1 MGPQQQPGFA
11 ALHTNHPASERTR
24 YHFNPMHLPTFTD
37 NPRRAQ
43 TGQGHGAFMLRG
55 RLRGL
60 CTPRRALG
68 VLCLGLVLLASQSQA
83 DLVDFSRNLLS
94 WADQRWGAG
103 APSRMLTWQRL
114 VRDAQAQVAANK
126 LEAPQ
131 LLLRSNDFFN
141 QIPYMTDARHWG
153 VDDYWATPV
162 ESLGS
167 LGADCED
174 YAIAK
179 YLTLKE
185 LGIPI
190 DRLRITYVR
199 ALRLNE
205 AHMVL
210 AYYPTPDADPLILD
224 NLNPV
229 IRPASQRT
237 DLEPVYSFNDDDLW
251 LPNGTARKGG
261 SSQVRL
267 WKELQAK
274 LQREQ
279 QM

>member
-1 MGPQQQPGFA
+1 MQDVMAKNYQSTDKA
-11 ALHTNHPASERTR
+11 KALP
-24 YHFNPMHLPTFTD
+24 
-37 NPRRAQ
+37 
-43 TGQGHGAFMLRG
+43 HGTLSLYGSLRPW
-55 RLRGL
+55 LRNWAGKV
-60 CTPRRALG
+60 
-68 VLCLGLVLLASQSQA
+68 VLSVLLTTNSINATP
-83 DLVDFSRNLLS
+83 LNFSNTLLTRVE
-94 WADQRWGAG
+94 QRWGEG
-103 APSRMLTWQRL
+103 ASYRLATWKRMVHDTESLRAAKQINVTQVLQR
-114 VRDAQAQVAANK
+114 A
-126 LEAPQ
+126 
-131 LLLRSNDFFN
+131 NDFFN
-141 QIPYMTDARHWG
+141 QIPFVSDQQNWG
-153 VDDYWATPV
+153 TEDYWATPV
-162 ESLGS
+162 EVLGS

-174 YAIAK
+174 YAVAK

-185 LGIPI
+185 LGVPV

-251 LPNGTARKGG
+251 LPNGLTRKGG
-261 SSQVRL
+261 STQVRL
-267 WKELQAK
+267 WKDLQAK

>member
-1 MGPQQQPGFA
+1 MAWANRP
-11 ALHTNHPASERTR
+11 PARWAS
-24 YHFNPMHLPTFTD
+24 
-37 NPRRAQ
+37 A
-43 TGQGHGAFMLRG
+43 
-55 RLRGL
+55 
-60 CTPRRALG
+60 
-68 VLCLGLVLLASQSQA
+68 VLLACCLGAGLSQA
-83 DLVDFSRNLLS
+83 GLVDFSRNLLN
-94 WADQRWGAG
+94 WVEQRWGAG
-103 APSRMLTWQRL
+103 APSRVLTWQRM
-114 VRDAQAQVAANK
+114 VRDTQALVGANRVDT
-126 LEAPQ
+126 PQ
-131 LLLRSNDFFN
+131 LLARSNDFFN
-141 QIPYMTDARHWG
+141 QIPYMNDQQHWG
-153 VDDYWATPV
+153 VEDYWATPV

-174 YAIAK
+174 YAVAK

-185 LGIPI
+185 LGIPV

-210 AYYPTPDADPLILD
+210 AYYPSPDAEPLILD

-251 LPNGTARKGG
+251 LPNGLTRKGG
-261 SSQVRL
+261 STQVRL

-274 LQREQ
+274 LLREQ

>member
-1 MGPQQQPGFA
+1 
-11 ALHTNHPASERTR
+11 LT
-24 YHFNPMHLPTFTD
+24 PMHLPILPMPT
-37 NPRRAQ
+37 RRAQ
-43 TGQGHGAFMLRG
+43 AGQGSGAFARLLRG
-55 RLRGL
+55 RLPAGWL
-60 CTPRRALG
+60 TPRRTLG
-68 VLCLGLVLLASQSQA
+68 GLCLGLALLACQSQA
-83 DLVDFSRNLLS
+83 DLVDFSRNLLG
-94 WADQRWGAG
+94 WAEQRWGAG

-153 VDDYWATPV
+153 MEDYWATPV

-167 LGADCED
+167 LAADCED

-229 IRPASQRT
+229 IRPASQRP

-251 LPNGTARKGG
+251 LPNGSTRKGG

-267 WKELQAK
+267 WKDLQAK
-274 LQREQ
+274 LLREQ

>member
-1 MGPQQQPGFA
+1 MRPP
-11 ALHTNHPASERTR
+11 ALSAP
-24 YHFNPMHLPTFTD
+24 L
-37 NPRRAQ
+37 
-43 TGQGHGAFMLRG
+43 
-55 RLRGL
+55 
-60 CTPRRALG
+60 RRALAGLGRATTARQGWPWGLRLSSRQVLAG
-68 VLCLGLVLLASQSQA
+68 VGLSLGLLAGLCQA
-83 DLVDFSRNLLS
+83 DLVDFSRNLLA
-94 WADQRWGAG
+94 WAEQRWGAG
-103 APSRMLTWQRL
+103 APSRMLTWQRM
-114 VRDAQAQVAANK
+114 VRDAQALVAANRID
-126 LEAPQ
+126 APQ
-131 LLLRSNDFFN
+131 LLTRSNDFFN
-141 QIPYMTDARHWG
+141 QIPYITDIRHWG

-174 YAIAK
+174 YAVAK

-190 DRLRITYVR
+190 ERLRITYVR

-229 IRPASQRT
+229 IRPATQRP

-251 LPNGTARKGG
+251 LPGGLTRKGG

-274 LQREQ
+274 LLREQ

>member
-1 MGPQQQPGFA
+1 MLLRHKA
-11 ALHTNHPASERTR
+11 AWAGTVLLA
-24 YHFNPMHLPTFTD
+24 
-37 NPRRAQ
+37 
-43 TGQGHGAFMLRG
+43 
-55 RLRGL
+55 
-60 CTPRRALG
+60 
-68 VLCLGLVLLASQSQA
+68 LCLGAGLSEAGLL
-83 DLVDFSRNLLS
+83 DFSRNLLS
-94 WADQRWGAG
+94 WAEQRWGAG

-114 VRDAQAQVAANK
+114 VRDTQAQITANRVD
-126 LEAPQ
+126 ATQ
-131 LLLRSNDFFN
+131 LLTRSNDFFN
-141 QIPYMTDARHWG
+141 QIPYMSDQQHWG
-153 VDDYWATPV
+153 SEDYWATPV

-174 YAIAK
+174 YAVAK

-185 LGIPI
+185 LGVPV

-251 LPNGTARKGG
+251 LPNGLTRKGG
-261 SSQVRL
+261 STQVRL

-274 LQREQ
+274 LLREQ

>member
-1 MGPQQQPGFA
+1 MPLLPRARMLLRHKA
-11 ALHTNHPASERTR
+11 AWAGTVLLA
-24 YHFNPMHLPTFTD
+24 
-37 NPRRAQ
+37 
-43 TGQGHGAFMLRG
+43 
-55 RLRGL
+55 
-60 CTPRRALG
+60 
-68 VLCLGLVLLASQSQA
+68 LCLGAGLSEAGLL
-83 DLVDFSRNLLS
+83 DFSRNLLS
-94 WADQRWGAG
+94 WAEQRWGAG

-114 VRDAQAQVAANK
+114 VRDTQAQITANRVD
-126 LEAPQ
+126 ATQ
-131 LLLRSNDFFN
+131 LLTRSNDFFN
-141 QIPYMTDARHWG
+141 QIPYMSDQQHWG
-153 VDDYWATPV
+153 SEDYWATPV

-174 YAIAK
+174 YAVAK

-185 LGIPI
+185 LGVPV

-251 LPNGTARKGG
+251 LPNGLTRKGG
-261 SSQVRL
+261 STQVRL

-274 LQREQ
+274 LLREQ